1 MTHVI
6 LIFTSC
12 FLQSSLEFRFYFVLW
27 GHKLDHFV
35 MWMKL
40 SVITKYSEVCCCQSL
55 SRVWLFVTPRTT
67 TCQAPLSST
76 VSQSLLTFKSI
87 ESVMPSNHLILCSPP
102 FSFCFQSFPESGS
115 FPIGSLHQVAKIS
128 ELQLQSITLVIAF
141 FDFSYSWNQ
150 VSHSP

>member
-35 MWMKL
+35 MWMTL
-40 SVITKYSEVCCCQSL
+40 SIITKYSEVCCCQSL

-87 ESVMPSNHLILCSPP
+87 ESVMPSNHLILCHP
-102 FSFCFQSFPESGS
+102 FLLLPSNIFHTLIDFFVSFCCSFLRVGRWSLQILLVN
-115 FPIGSLHQVAKIS
+115 FPFLIH
-128 ELQLQSITLVIAF
+128 F
-141 FDFSYSWNQ
+141 C
-150 VSHSP
+150 